1 MKAGS
6 AFITPLSGLALE
18 LLCPHLKTD
27 ASAPMFDLHP
37 MSYTGQPAALLPN
50 SG

>member
-37 MSYTGQPAALLPN
+37 HELYRATRSIVAEKA
-50 SG
+50 

>member
-18 LLCPHLKTD
+18 LLRPHLKTD
-27 ASAPMFDLHP
+27 PDAPMFDLHP
-37 MSYTGQPAALLPN
+37 MLYTRQRIALSPN